1 MNRLTTIAL
10 SLASLI
16 LIAPTSIHAAESAAV
31 AASPNPSSSTHKA
44 KMVHFSIRNDTNQA
58 FDLQAGEDLIK
69 VDKGRSVHLKM
80 PIGTSLFFAS
90 SASSHQAGSLF
101 TVISTE
107 LSDTTIAVH

>member
-10 SLASLI
+10 SLASLM
-16 LIAPTSIHAAESAAV
+16 LIAPTSIHAESAAI

-80 PIGTSLFFAS
+80 PTGTSLFFAS

-101 TVISTE
+101 TVISTQ
-107 LSDTTIAVH
+107 LSDATIAVH